1 MNTPVQ
7 LRDFSSELKFSA
19 SRSGGAGGQN
29 VNKVNTKVE
38 LSFDLYASLLL
49 SDEEKAILAE
59 KLASKVNAEGI
70 LKISSQTDRTQ
81 LGNKE
86 ACIKKFYVLV
96 EKAFVV
102 RKKRKA
108 TKPTAAS
115 KEKRL
120 DSKRK
125 QSELKSIRQKRD
137 FIQ

>member
-1 MNTPVQ
+1 MDTPVQ

-125 QSELKSIRQKRD
+125 QSELKSTRQKRD

>member
-125 QSELKSIRQKRD
+125 QSELKSTRQKRD